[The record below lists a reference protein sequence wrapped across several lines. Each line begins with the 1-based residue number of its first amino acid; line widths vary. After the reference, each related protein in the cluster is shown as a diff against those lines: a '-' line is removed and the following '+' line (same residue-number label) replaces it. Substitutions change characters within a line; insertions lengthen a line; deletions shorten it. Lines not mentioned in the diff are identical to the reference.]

1 MGLRDEMPAP
11 RKDTNRL
18 ALVLPE
24 EVRPGSLLT
33 FMYEDGFPY
42 HGILLSQQTLK
53 GRPAITV
60 AFIYPED
67 GTELTAIDLKTGKD
81 SFGYTAKR
89 VSICRVSTIR
99 RMLEDEGYYDK
110 GEPYT
115 VSGGRFESNRRRH

>member
-1 MGLRDEMPAP
+1 MPAT
-11 RKDTNRL
+11 RKDTNKF
-18 ALVLPE
+18 AIVLPDG
-24 EVRPGSLLT
+24 VRPGSLLT

-42 HGILLSQQTLK
+42 HGILLSQQNLK

-99 RMLEDEGYYDK
+99 RMLEDEGYYAK